1 MAVNDNLEKR
11 QLVRLLC
18 NKNFSSSRLN
28 FKGTEFILQ
37 SINFH
42 HQGMRLFDSNR
53 LPNDKQCTISFS
65 YKDNDE
71 LIEIH
76 ELACI
81 ILHSHE
87 TDTGNQYG
95 IQFIMETMKPDVFN
109 KLLSIEAS
117 LLAQEDICDRYGLYN

>member
-1 MAVNDNLEKR
+1 MAVSDNLEKR

-18 NKNFSSSRLN
+18 NEDFSSSRLN
-28 FKGTEFILQ
+28 YEGTVFILQ

-42 HQGMRLFDSNR
+42 HQGMGLFDSNR
-53 LPNDKQCTISFS
+53 LPDEKQCTISFS

-76 ELACI
+76 ELPCI
-81 ILHSHE
+81 VLHSHE

-95 IQFIMETMKPDVFN
+95 IQFITETMTPDVFN

-117 LLAQEDICDRYGLYN
+117 LLAQEDIGDRYGLYN